1 MPNNQRKCGIIYE
14 KIAMRAGDNERIII
28 SGDPKKGQIIYFVR
42 FEKGTNGLKF

>member
-1 MPNNQRKCGIIYE
+1 MPNNHRKCGIIYE

-28 SGDPKKGQIIYFVR
+28 SGRKKGQIIYFVR